1 VDEITMQDAIAAY
14 EEDNHALSF
23 ALFDKLVKKSRDP
36 EAMYFLGRHYIDG
49 LGVEKSQ
56 EMAIELWKKAG
67 KNGCVDAQYA
77 LLEIVQT
84 TSQCCKA

>member
-1 VDEITMQDAIAAY
+1 MEETTMKNAIAAY
-14 EEDNHALSF
+14 QVDNYVVSF
-23 ALFDKLVKKSRDP
+23 PMFETLTRKTKDP
-36 EAMYFLGRHYIDG
+36 EAMYFLGLHYIDG

-56 EMAIELWKKAG
+56 EKALSLWKKAG
-67 KNGCVDAQYA
+67 KNGCVDAQYS

>member
-1 VDEITMQDAIAAY
+1 MEDMTMENATAAY
-14 EEDNHALSF
+14 EEDNYIVSF
-23 ALFDKLVKKSRDP
+23 PMFDQLVRKTRDP

-56 EMAIELWKKAG
+56 ERALELWKKAG
-67 KNGCVDAQYA
+67 KKGCVDAQYA